1 MRDQLLGFPSQ
12 DLTKAVYVSNDP
24 GFPHVL
30 ADLCATPPVVVSR
43 TAYFEF
49 NPSMVN
55 VQADTMIEA
64 RDGIP
69 IVWGLADSES
79 FQAGS
84 REIEVEPYFET
95 DLANTQWDLANET
108 VVWNEMMAE
117 GTV

>member
-30 ADLCATPPVVVSR
+30 ADLSATPPVVVSR
-43 TAYFEF
+43 MAYFEF
-49 NPSMVN
+49 IPSTVN
-55 VQADTMIEA
+55 VQADTMIKA
-64 RDGIP
+64 RDGIL

-84 REIEVEPYFET
+84 REIEVEPYLET
-95 DLANTQWDLANET
+95 D
-108 VVWNEMMAE
+108 
-117 GTV
+117 